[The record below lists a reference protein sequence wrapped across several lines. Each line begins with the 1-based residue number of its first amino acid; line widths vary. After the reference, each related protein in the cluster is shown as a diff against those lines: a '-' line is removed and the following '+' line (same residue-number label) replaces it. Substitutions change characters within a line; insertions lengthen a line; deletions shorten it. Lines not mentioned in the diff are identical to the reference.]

1 MFYSFDE
8 VPQPPK
14 LDFKTAQLKDP
25 SNFQQITT
33 LLESRNQIVKYISQL
48 SKNEQPNDNIDPGYI
63 SALLPLSIDLVR

>member
-14 LDFKTAQLKDP
+14 LDFKNAQLKDP

-33 LLESRNQIVKYISQL
+33 LLESRNEIVKFIGQL
-48 SKNEQPNDNIDPGYI
+48 SKNEQSSENIDTGYI
-63 SALLPLSIDLVR
+63 STLLPMSIDLVR